1 MISFQTNMPSLVAA
15 NNLRVNNLQQ
25 QQTITQLT
33 SGYRINNSGDDAAG
47 LAVAN
52 GYKSFVSELTQGIRN
67 ANDGLA
73 TLQIIDG
80 GLSNISTMLNRM
92 KTLATQSATST
103 FAGNRATLNTEFQG
117 LLAEIDSQAAKI
129 GLGSGS
135 NYASRFNQTLNVYI
149 GGGGD
154 SGATSQ
160 VSLSLGGSANRV
172 DSGGLGL
179 TGTTINAGGQT
190 TVGAKNLLAGS
201 FLTSSATQDF
211 TVNVVD
217 SAGVNT
223 IVTAT
228 VNGGSAAGV
237 TGQQAVDQLNNQL
250 SGYGI
255 TASLNSSTGFLQFA
269 SANAFSVQSAAAG
282 DLTDPTGLSPA
293 VAVSN
298 AGLYKVSGLTSYVAV
313 TGVNTEQ
320 LTISS
325 NGVARIVSLSASNA
339 GSLASAIDAINTQ
352 SAGLGIYAV
361 QNAAGTGIELQSL
374 STFSYSVDSNGAQGA
389 FGADTV
395 NTAAT
400 APTVSGGVTGAAQAA
415 ITAVNNA
422 VSALGLAQGNVGA
435 GQNWLNYAINLAES
449 QVTNYSAAESRI
461 RDADIAQAAANLTK
475 GQVLAQASVAALSQA
490 NAIPQ
495 SLLALLK

>member
-1 MISFQTNMPSLVAA
+1 
-15 NNLRVNNLQQ
+15 
-25 QQTITQLT
+25 
-33 SGYRINNSGDDAAG
+33 
-47 LAVAN
+47 
-52 GYKSFVSELTQGIRN
+52 
-67 ANDGLA
+67 
-73 TLQIIDG
+73 
-80 GLSNISTMLNRM
+80 
-92 KTLATQSATST
+92 
-103 FAGNRATLNTEFQG
+103 
-117 LLAEIDSQAAKI
+117 
-129 GLGSGS
+129 
-135 NYASRFNQTLNVYI
+135 
-149 GGGGD
+149 
-154 SGATSQ
+154 
-160 VSLSLGGSANRV
+160 
-172 DSGGLGL
+172 
-179 TGTTINAGGQT
+179 
-190 TVGAKNLLAGS
+190 
-201 FLTSSATQDF
+201 
-211 TVNVVD
+211 
-217 SAGVNT
+217 VNT

-282 DLTDPTGLSPA
+282 DLTGASA

-298 AGLYKVSGLTSYVAV
+298 AGLYKVSGLTTYAAL
-313 TGVNTEQ
+313 TGSNTEQ

-325 NGVARIVSLSASNA
+325 NGVSRIVSLSASNG
-339 GSLASAIDAINTQ
+339 GSLASAIQAINTQ
-352 SAGLGIYAV
+352 SASLGIYAV

-374 STFSYSVDSNGAQGA
+374 STFSYSTVDSAAQGA
-389 FGADTV
+389 FGASTV

>member
-47 LAVAN
+47 LAIAN

-282 DLTDPTGLSPA
+282 DLTGASA

-298 AGLYKVSGLTSYVAV
+298 AGLYKVSGLTTYAAL
-313 TGVNTEQ
+313 TGSNTEQ

-325 NGVARIVSLSASNA
+325 NGVSRIVSLSASNG
-339 GSLASAIDAINTQ
+339 GSLASAIQAINTQ
-352 SAGLGIYAV
+352 SASLGIYAV

-374 STFSYSVDSNGAQGA
+374 STFSYSTVDSAAQGA
-389 FGADTV
+389 FGASTV

>member
-237 TGQQAVDQLNNQL
+237 TGQQAVE
-250 SGYGI
+250 
-255 TASLNSSTGFLQFA
+255 
-269 SANAFSVQSAAAG
+269 
-282 DLTDPTGLSPA
+282 P
-293 VAVSN
+293 
-298 AGLYKVSGLTSYVAV
+298 
-313 TGVNTEQ
+313 E
-320 LTISS
+320 
-325 NGVARIVSLSASNA
+325 
-339 GSLASAIDAINTQ
+339 
-352 SAGLGIYAV
+352 
-361 QNAAGTGIELQSL
+361 
-374 STFSYSVDSNGAQGA
+374 
-389 FGADTV
+389 
-395 NTAAT
+395 
-400 APTVSGGVTGAAQAA
+400 
-415 ITAVNNA
+415 
-422 VSALGLAQGNVGA
+422 
-435 GQNWLNYAINLAES
+435 
-449 QVTNYSAAESRI
+449 
-461 RDADIAQAAANLTK
+461 
-475 GQVLAQASVAALSQA
+475 
-490 NAIPQ
+490 
-495 SLLALLK
+495 